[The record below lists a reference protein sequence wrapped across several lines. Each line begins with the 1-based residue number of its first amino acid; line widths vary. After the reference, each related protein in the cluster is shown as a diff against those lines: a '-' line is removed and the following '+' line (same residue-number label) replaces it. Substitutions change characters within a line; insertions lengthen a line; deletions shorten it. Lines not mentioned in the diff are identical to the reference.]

1 MSSSRGQH
9 RVKLSSPLRKS
20 IILPGGQD
28 DPANNSSKIITLVNL
43 RDHSGNVCA
52 IETSHLPHRPDLQ
65 SPDCLNCSKCDLGL
79 DLEEI
84 EG

>member
-9 RVKLSSPLRKS
+9 RVKLSSLLRKS

-28 DPANNSSKIITLVNL
+28 DPGGNCSKIIMLGNL
-43 RDHSGNVCA
+43 RDHSGNVFA
-52 IETSHLPHRPDLQ
+52 VETSHLPQRPDLQ